1 WLKKDDMLAGHEIVR
16 LADIAISHLGIEEI
30 RFTGGEP
37 LVRAD
42 LVDILDGIHTRHPQ
56 VDLSM
61 TNNGLNLERKI
72 DDLVSA
78 GLSRINVSRDTVCSE
93 PFAMFTRRGRLTK
106 VPPGLHSGKA
116 AGLSPLKIN
125 AVLLRGINA
134 QEPT

>member
-1 WLKKDDMLAGHEIVR
+1 
-16 LADIAISHLGIEEI
+16 I

-61 TNNGLNLERKI
+61 TTNGINLERKI

-78 GLSRINVSRDTVCSE
+78 GLSRINVSLDTVCPE
-93 PFAMFTRRGRLTK
+93 TFAKITRRDRLTK
-106 VPPGLHSGKA
+106 VLSGRSEERRVGKECRA
-116 AGLSPLKIN
+116 RWGRN
-125 AVLLRGINA
+125 D
-134 QEPT
+134 

>member
-1 WLKKDDMLAGHEIVR
+1 LDWLKKDDMLAGHEIVR

-61 TNNGLNLERKI
+61 TTNGIDLERKI
-72 DDLVSA
+72 DYLVS
-78 GLSRINVSRDTVCSE
+78 
-93 PFAMFTRRGRLTK
+93 
-106 VPPGLHSGKA
+106 PGLTRTLRRPSWPRPHPDQRRA
-116 AGLSPLKIN
+116 AAPHPPSRRRRTPSCDARRRLS
-125 AVLLRGINA
+125 A
-134 QEPT
+134 TSH